1 MRLASPISSDRRIGH
16 PYKQAGG
23 RTAERFLVALTVFLG
38 TILPAAADN
47 HSASPAKI
55 DFERD
60 VQPILASKCVR
71 CHGPQTAEAGLRLD
85 TRTSAIG
92 PLDSG
97 TRAIIPGKPDESEL
111 IRRVSADPSERMP
124 PEGDPLTKNQITT
137 L

>member
-60 VQPILASKCVR
+60 VQPILAAKCVR

-85 TRTSAIG
+85 GRKSA
-92 PLDSG
+92 LSLLESG
-97 TRAIIPGKPDESEL
+97 NRAIVPGKPTESE
-111 IRRVSADPSERMP
+111 IMRRVAADPSERMP
-124 PEGDPLTKNQITT
+124 
-137 L
+137 